1 MNISSILVIEDDH
14 TSMNI
19 IGELIKASGVKTVC
33 KVPSAEDAARMLAY
47 QKFSCIV
54 SDYRLP
60 GADGVQFLEQLRA
73 DGDLTPVVMLS
84 GSPDKQGVI
93 RAKNLPNVDFLGKPF
108 KMDDLIA
115 AVEKL
120 LANAK

>member
-1 MNISSILVIEDDH
+1 MNISSILVIEDEKA
-14 TSMNI
+14 SLEI
-19 IGELIKASGVKTVC
+19 IGDLIKASGVKTVC

-60 GADGVQFLEQLRA
+60 GVDGVTFLETLRSE
-73 DGDLTPVVMLS
+73 GDLTPVVMLS
-84 GSPDKQGVI
+84 GSPDKGGVI
-93 RAKNLPNVDFLGKPF
+93 RAKNLPNVEFLGKPF
-108 KMDDLIA
+108 KTAELMATL
-115 AVEKL
+115 EKL